1 MKKTS
6 GKYMTKLADTDD
18 KWYFTGK
25 PCKNGH
31 IDFRLRSSRQCKT
44 CSYDKRKKYESSE
57 QYSKWKE
64 KNKASVVANWQ
75 RRNKG
80 KVNANTRKYQ
90 ASKLQRTPTWLTEF
104 DLLQMQCLYQVAV
117 MRSTHSTQE
126 WHVDHIVP
134 LQGENVSGLH
144 VPWNLQ
150 IIPATENLR
159 KNNRHV

>member
-6 GKYMTKLADTDD
+6 GKYMTKLADIDD

-31 IDFRLRSSRQCKT
+31 IDFRLRSNRQCKT

-150 IIPATENLR
+150 IIPATENIR